1 MMLTTL
7 RREEETPREAN
18 PEAWALWV
26 PREACPHNG
35 DQRLQLAERRGQK
48 DLLICYWQRLISKQF
63 GSLC

>member
-18 PEAWALWV
+18 TEAWALWV

-35 DQRLQLAERRGQK
+35 DQRLQLAERRGAEGSSNM
-48 DLLICYWQRLISKQF
+48 LLAEIN
-63 GSLC
+63 